1 MSSFLISGADVVAN
15 ASVSTNGNG
24 EDTTA
29 TVQSATSIFP
39 QDAILEFTVDESTLN
54 EYGEI
59 TSQTKITGLIV
70 YPNQAGYDA
79 GTILYSYIPQNPG
92 GGAGVQGGASG
103 LGDSYFRMITGELRG
118 VDGTASAP
126 SFNDLFIAPGS
137 DIATADLSSGMT
149 FDQFTDYDFNGDG
162 VIDSTPTENANS
174 LFSPQLADLNSP
186 ICFTSGA
193 RVLTPN
199 GEVLIED
206 LKVGDM
212 VCTLDNGPQKILWH
226 GVRYLN
232 AATLAMTPNMRP
244 IHISGANWG
253 VETDIM
259 LSPQHCVLIGRD
271 RLIRAKH
278 LVNMAG
284 GRARIARGLKSVTYH
299 HLLLENH
306 QTLIVNDIP
315 AESLYLGLQSLRSAG
330 LGGREEIFELFPE
343 LRENTVSAADIRA
356 AYGPTSRPILRQR
369 DLRRISNGIYGR
381 GTSRKLSINHVIS
394 AAS

>member
-1 MSSFLISGADVVAN
+1 MSSFLISGSDIVSN
-15 ASVSTNGNG
+15 ASISTNGNN
-24 EDTTA
+24 ENTVA
-29 TVQSATSIFP
+29 TVQSGDAVFP
-39 QDAILEFTVDESTLN
+39 SDAIVEFTVDDSTLN

-70 YPNQAGYDA
+70 YENATTYDA
-79 GTILYSYIPQNPG
+79 GTVLYSYVPQNPG

-118 VDGTASAP
+118 VDGTGTAP

-137 DIATADLSSGMT
+137 DIALADLSAGVS
-149 FDQFTDYDFNGDG
+149 FDQYTDYDFNGDG
-162 VIDSTPTENANS
+162 SIDDGPVENANS

-193 RVLTPN
+193 RVLTPS
-199 GEVLIED
+199 GEVLIEN
-206 LKVGDM
+206 LKVGDT
-212 VCTLDNGPQKILWH
+212 VCTIDNGPKKILWH
-226 GVRYLN
+226 GVRYLD

-244 IHISGANWG
+244 IHVSGLNWG
-253 VETDIM
+253 VDTDIM
-259 LSPQHCVLIGRD
+259 LSPQHCVMIGQD
-271 RLIRAKH
+271 RLLRAKH
-278 LVNMAG
+278 LVNLAG
-284 GRARIARGLKSVTYH
+284 GRARIARGVKSVTYH
-299 HLLLENH
+299 HLLLEKH

-330 LGGREEIFELFPE
+330 LGGREEIFSLFPE
-343 LRENTVSAADIRA
+343 LRETAITAAKVHA
-356 AYGPTSRPILRQR
+356 AFGATSRPILRQR
-369 DLRRISNGIYGR
+369 DLRRISNDIYGR

>member
-1 MSSFLISGADVVAN
+1 MSSFLVSGSDIVSN
-15 ASVSTNGNG
+15 ASVSTNGNN
-24 EDTTA
+24 ENTVA
-29 TVQSATSIFP
+29 TVQSANSVFP
-39 QDAILEFTVDESTLN
+39 ADAIVEFTVDDSTLN

-59 TSQTKITGLIV
+59 TTQTKITGLIV
-70 YPNQAGYDA
+70 YADSATYDA
-79 GTILYSYIPQNPG
+79 GTVLYSYVPQNPG
-92 GGAGVQGGASG
+92 GSAGVQGGASG

-118 VDGTASAP
+118 VDGTGSAP

-137 DIATADLSSGMT
+137 DIATTDLSSGLS
-149 FDQFTDYDFNGDG
+149 FNQYTDHDFNGDG

-193 RVLTPN
+193 RVLTPT
-199 GEVLIED
+199 GEVLIEN
-206 LKVGDM
+206 LKVGDK
-212 VCTLDNGPQKILWH
+212 VCTIDNGPQKILWH
-226 GVRYLN
+226 GVRYLD

-244 IHISGANWG
+244 IHISGLNWG
-253 VETDIM
+253 VETDIF
-259 LSPQHCVLIGRD
+259 LSPQHCVMIGQN

-299 HLLLENH
+299 HLLLETH

-330 LGGREEIFELFPE
+330 FGGREEIFDLFPE
-343 LRENTVSAADIRA
+343 LRKLGGSTTDPRA
-356 AYGPTSRPILRQR
+356 IYGATSRPILRQR
-369 DLRRISNGIYGR
+369 DLRRISNDIYGR